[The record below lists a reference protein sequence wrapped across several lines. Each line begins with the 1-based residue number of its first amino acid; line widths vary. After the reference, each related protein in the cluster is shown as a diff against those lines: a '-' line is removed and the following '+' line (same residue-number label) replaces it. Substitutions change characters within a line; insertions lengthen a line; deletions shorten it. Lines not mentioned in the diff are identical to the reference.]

1 MTVDGRR
8 ERGDRS
14 RRHLLSEA
22 AAMASVEGLEG
33 LSIGKLS
40 QACGV
45 SKAGVFGLFGSK
57 EGLQLATV
65 EEATGIFTAAVVTP
79 VLADTVPGRDRV
91 WALCRSWIAYARD
104 GVFPGGCFFLAAAVD
119 FDGRPGP
126 VRDRLAESRR
136 AWLGVYEQAIAE
148 AQAAG
153 EIDAAVDPAQLAFEL
168 DAMAMAAN
176 VHTQLC
182 GGGGEAFERAL
193 TAMAGRLGVTTSRT
207 GPADQRP
214 EHVAVRGGDRR

>member
-1 MTVDGRR
+1 
-8 ERGDRS
+8 
-14 RRHLLSEA
+14 
-22 AAMASVEGLEG
+22 MASVDGLEG

-40 QACGV
+40 QTCGV

-65 EEATGIFTAAVVTP
+65 DEAIGIFTEAVITP
-79 VLADTVPGRDRV
+79 VFTATEPGRERV
-91 WALCRSWIAYARD
+91 WALCRSWIAYARG

-136 AWLGVYEQAIAE
+136 AWLGVYEQAITE

-153 EIDAAVDPAQLAFEL
+153 EIGAAVDPVQLAFEL

-176 VHTQLC
+176 VHAQLC
-182 GGGGEAFERAL
+182 GGTEAFDRAL
-193 TAMAGRLGVTTSRT
+193 TAMAMRLGVA
-207 GPADQRP
+207 P
-214 EHVAVRGGDRR
+214 

>member
-14 RRHLLSEA
+14 RRHVLAEA

-33 LSIGKLS
+33 LSIGRLS
-40 QACGV
+40 DTCGV

-65 EEATGIFTAAVVTP
+65 DEAIRIFTAAVVAP
-79 VLADTVPGRDRV
+79 AVADTRPGRERV
-91 WALCRSWIAYARD
+91 WALCRSWIAYARG
-104 GVFPGGCFFLAAAVD
+104 GVFPGGCFFLAAAAD

-148 AQAAG
+148 AQVAG
-153 EIDAAVDPAQLAFEL
+153 ELDAAVDPAQLAFEL

-176 VHTQLC
+176 IHAQLC
-182 GGGGEAFERAL
+182 GGDEAFERAL
-193 TAMAGRLGVTTSRT
+193 AAMAARLAVATVGGPTDECGR
-207 GPADQRP
+207 
-214 EHVAVRGGDRR
+214 VASS